1 MSDEDESDESKTVKI
16 FDATLKDIKNNGR
29 TTKPIHFKT
38 HDININ
44 LHSLIINV

>member
-1 MSDEDESDESKTVKI
+1 MSDEGESDESKTVKI

-38 HDININ
+38 LDININ